1 MTERVSERAFG
12 WTKQVF
18 SGRLFYFLV
27 WKQSVLCLWSKREEK
42 IIEPW
47 YLLRIPSNDQIFFCR
62 PSTMINIILKRR
74 RITKSI
80 GRQNILAT
88 NLFGRFIIAKF

>member
-1 MTERVSERAFG
+1 M
-12 WTKQVF
+12 VF
-18 SGRLFYFLV
+18 IGHPFQR
-27 WKQSVLCLWSKREEK
+27 
-42 IIEPW
+42 P
-47 YLLRIPSNDQIFFCR
+47 DFFCR

>member
-1 MTERVSERAFG
+1 M
-12 WTKQVF
+12 VF
-18 SGRLFYFLV
+18 IGHPFQR
-27 WKQSVLCLWSKREEK
+27 
-42 IIEPW
+42 P
-47 YLLRIPSNDQIFFCR
+47 DFFCR

-88 NLFGRFIIAKF
+88 TFLVASLLPNFKREYKNGDQNEPTRRPKFWSPNTFRFRAT